1 MKGTNNID
9 TGSGGIQQ
17 PAGTSALLNQSNPSS
32 IGPDAYFR
40 AEFKLLTDF
49 LVSVPRIKQ
58 EKVDCFIRNADCP
71 PSIANLETYIQSHQN
86 TMPAISGMKR
96 YAMCGTLR
104 DIPDN
109 EYGKANMQG
118 CEEIT
123 AYNGIPE
130 IGINKADQLDADEL
144 LPNYFVPNFVRPIP
158 EADEDPELD
167 DIDGPEY
174 DISQDVSHFVSLMNF
189 LGNIPYPWYAT

>member
-1 MKGTNNID
+1 
-9 TGSGGIQQ
+9 
-17 PAGTSALLNQSNPSS
+17 
-32 IGPDAYFR
+32 
-40 AEFKLLTDF
+40 
-49 LVSVPRIKQ
+49 
-58 EKVDCFIRNADCP
+58 
-71 PSIANLETYIQSHQN
+71 
-86 TMPAISGMKR
+86 MPAISGMKR

-167 DIDGPEY
+167 DLDGPEY
-174 DISQDVSHFVSLMNF
+174 DISQDAIFLIPGMLPEPYWDFNMVSEQFN
-189 LGNIPYPWYAT
+189 YA

>member
-1 MKGTNNID
+1 
-9 TGSGGIQQ
+9 
-17 PAGTSALLNQSNPSS
+17 
-32 IGPDAYFR
+32 
-40 AEFKLLTDF
+40 
-49 LVSVPRIKQ
+49 
-58 EKVDCFIRNADCP
+58 
-71 PSIANLETYIQSHQN
+71 
-86 TMPAISGMKR
+86 MPAVSGMKR

-130 IGINKADQLDADEL
+130 IGINKADQLDSDEL

-167 DIDGPEY
+167 DLDGPEY
-174 DISQDVSHFVSLMNF
+174 DISQDVSDTFIINEIYRQFSSFLVCYLSLTGTSIWSVNN
-189 LGNIPYPWYAT
+189 LTTPR

>member
-1 MKGTNNID
+1 MKTLHGVEHS
-9 TGSGGIQQ
+9 SGGIQQ

-32 IGPDAYFR
+32 IGPDAFFR

-71 PSIANLETYIQSHQN
+71 PPITNLETYIQSHAN
-86 TMPAISGMKR
+86 TMPALSGMKR
-96 YAMCGTLR
+96 YAISGTLR

-123 AYNGIPE
+123 AYNGVPE
-130 IGINKADQLDADEL
+130 IGVHKAD
-144 LPNYFVPNFVRPIP
+144 
-158 EADEDPELD
+158 
-167 DIDGPEY
+167 
-174 DISQDVSHFVSLMNF
+174 
-189 LGNIPYPWYAT
+189 